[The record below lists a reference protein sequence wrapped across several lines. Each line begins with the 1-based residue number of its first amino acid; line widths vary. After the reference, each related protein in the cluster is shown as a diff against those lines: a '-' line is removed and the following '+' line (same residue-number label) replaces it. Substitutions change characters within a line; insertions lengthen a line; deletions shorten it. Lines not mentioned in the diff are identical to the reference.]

1 MFLSYNLFIMLINVP
16 CKSNYRIIKLMP
28 SVRVCYLDNNDYA
41 SEQEYR
47 TRGGQEDEKRSRG

>member
-1 MFLSYNLFIMLINVP
+1 MLINVP